1 MKTSNILLF
10 LFKAQKTAP
19 DWGGFLVSIVNIQA
33 LNSMH
38 HLGDENYVF
47 PYASVK
53 FMTLVRKRVEVFIHS
68 LVIMMTSKP
77 RPGRVSRAGLFFP
90 DA

>member
-1 MKTSNILLF
+1 MPT
-10 LFKAQKTAP
+10 KTALH
-19 DWGGFLVSIVNIQA
+19 WGGFLLRAVNSGP
-33 LNSMH
+33 LNSIH
-38 HLGDENYVF
+38 YLGDKNYVF

-53 FMTLVRKRVEVFIHS
+53 FMTLVRKRVEVFVHS

-77 RPGRVSRAGLFFP
+77 RPGRDSRTGLFFP